1 MEIGTDDLDFI
12 EDVDNP
18 TNVNDTTTQD
28 NPDFTPEEEP
38 QLEEQEIDD
47 NQVTPSNQEPE
58 EEDFVLSLLK
68 ARGIE
73 DKSKIK
79 FENEDGQIEE
89 VDWDSL
95 SNEDKFNIL
104 NSSTKDSETD
114 LDDSEIELINAIR
127 RSNLGPNEYIQAVQ
141 QSGIDSYLRQYQ
153 DATQTYRIDE
163 ISDDDLFVM
172 DLLSRTQDITEEEAF
187 EALDRAKQ
195 NEALFKKQIG
205 AMRTEYQER
214 EKEALQYEEYQ
225 RQQQAQEQFQRFAD
239 SIGTSVYNFTELAG
253 GKLDMTEED
262 MQELYEFITGFDAA
276 GNSYFGKALNDPDV
290 LVRMAWFALNGEQTI
305 RDIEDYYNKEITKAR
320 EEGYKKGIA
329 KAKDTPKVVHKNIQ
343 KPNNS
348 KASEMFDDLD
358 DI

>member
-1 MEIGTDDLDFI
+1 MEIGNDDLDII
-12 EDVDNP
+12 EDDYNP
-18 TNVNDTTTQD
+18 SSVNDTTTQD
-28 NPDFTPEEEP
+28 NADSTPEEEP
-38 QLEEQEIDD
+38 QFEEQNIDD
-47 NQVTPSNQEPE
+47 HQNIPPNQEPQE
-58 EEDFVLSLLK
+58 DDFVLSLLK
-68 ARGIE
+68 DRGIE

-95 SNEDKFNIL
+95 SNEDKLNIL
-104 NSSTKDSETD
+104 NSSTKNPETD

-127 RSNLGPNEYIQAVQ
+127 QSKLSPDEYIQAVQ
-141 QSGIDSYLRQYQ
+141 QFGVDNYLKQSQ
-153 DATQTYRIDE
+153 NTSQTYKVDE
-163 ISDDDLFVM
+163 ISDDDLFVLDM
-172 DLLSRTQDITEEEAF
+172 LSRTQDVTEEEAF
-187 EALDRAKQ
+187 EALDKAKQ
-195 NEALFKKQIG
+195 NESLFKKQIG
-205 AMRTEYQER
+205 AMRAEYQKR
-214 EKEALQYEEYQ
+214 EEEALQFEEHQ

-239 SIGTSVYNFTELAG
+239 SIEASVSNFTELAG
-253 GKLDMTEED
+253 GKLDMTEDD

-329 KAKDTPKVVHKNIQ
+329 KVKDNPKVVHKNIQ

-348 KASEMFDDLD
+348 KTPEMFDDLD

>member
-1 MEIGTDDLDFI
+1 MEIGNDDLDFM
-12 EDVDNP
+12 EDDYP
-18 TNVNDTTTQD
+18 STDVNDTTTQD
-28 NPDFTPEEEP
+28 IPDFTPEEEP
-38 QLEEQEIDD
+38 SFGEQEIDE
-47 NQVTPSNQEPE
+47 NQDTPSNQEPE
-58 EEDFVLSLLK
+58 EEDFISSLLK

-89 VDWDSL
+89 VDWESL
-95 SNEDKFNIL
+95 SNEDKLNIL
-104 NSSTKDSETD
+104 NSSTKEPETD
-114 LDDSEIELINAIR
+114 LEDSEIELINAIR
-127 RSNLGPNEYIQAVQ
+127 RSSLSPSEYIQAVQ
-141 QSGIDSYLRQYQ
+141 QSGIDNYLRQSQ
-153 DATQTYRIDE
+153 NANQTYKIDE
-163 ISDDDLFVM
+163 ISDDDLFVL

-205 AMRTEYQER
+205 AMRTEYQKR
-214 EKEALQYEEYQ
+214 EEEALQYEEFQ
-225 RQQQAQEQFQRFAD
+225 RQQQAQEQFQKFAD
-239 SIGTSVYNFTELAG
+239 SIETSVSNFTELAG
-253 GKLDMTEED
+253 GKLDMTEDD

-348 KASEMFDDLD
+348 KASQMFDDLD